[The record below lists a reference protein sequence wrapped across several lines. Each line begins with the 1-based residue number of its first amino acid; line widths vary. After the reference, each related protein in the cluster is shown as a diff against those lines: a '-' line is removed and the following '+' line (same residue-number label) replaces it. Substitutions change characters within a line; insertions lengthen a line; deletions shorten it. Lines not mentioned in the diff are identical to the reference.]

1 MRKRKVIGSIEWV
14 ARSLNESHQLTDV
27 SIRESMARLK
37 RGAKDDS
44 KRSLRK
50 CKRRLVGSHEGDERE
65 LLEELDAVAE
75 GWRMRL
81 QELDDEASD

>member
-1 MRKRKVIGSIEWV
+1 M
-14 ARSLNESHQLTDV
+14 T
-27 SIRESMARLK
+27 
-37 RGAKDDS
+37 AKEV
-44 KRSLRK
+44 
-50 CKRRLVGSHEGDERE
+50 CANVMRLVGSHEGDERE